1 MNCGLGEAGE
11 GHTRSVGRSRCH
23 ALNNEQRKPSFLSLE
38 KASLKN
44 SVCEGKSGQDNQ
56 IGLVLNN
63 EVWFSCPL
71 KRRPVHRL
79 SEDRPKLIVPNGKFG
94 IPAYG
99 RWMNLEV
106 LKIGGKPSSVEGSK
120 AKSVPDEEVKTG
132 LTQEVSTG

>member
-1 MNCGLGEAGE
+1 MNCRFGEAGE
-11 GHTRSVGRSRCH
+11 GHTRSMERSRCH
-23 ALNNEQRKPSFLSLE
+23 ALNTEQRKPSFLGLE

-71 KRRPVHRL
+71 KRKPVNRL
-79 SEDRPKLIVPNGKFG
+79 SEDRPKPIVPNGKFG

-106 LKIGGKPSSVEGSK
+106 LKIGRKPSRSVEGST
-120 AKSVPDEEVKTG
+120 ANLC
-132 LTQEVSTG
+132 LTRKLKGD